1 MKIDDGLK
9 IDTTALNALI
19 EESEDLQVDA
29 MRTIKDS
36 LPALAEIREERRG
49 EVNTDEIDTFNTHR
63 RSLLRRMGFGA
74 SGIAARGVLG
84 AGFGGLFAGLLAT
97 PARADTPLDV
107 QILQTASSLE
117 RLAVNTYGVA
127 LGQGPAKLDAP
138 AYKAVAAITV
148 KSAQD
153 VVTKFAMETMRQ
165 HDEHRKAFISQT
177 QTLGGKPQ
185 DAPNRKFEP
194 VVAKA
199 DLSTAQKLVDFAA
212 TLEKVATDTY
222 LTNLSMLTDV
232 KSKQIMGSVMG
243 VEAQHLASLRAVG
256 ALLQGGAPQLIKI
269 PIGADLANLPKAA
282 GSVAFPDA
290 LENVNP
296 PDLLAEP
303 TSGDVK

>member
-1 MKIDDGLK
+1 MRIDDGLS
-9 IDTTALNALI
+9 IDVPALQELI
-19 EESEDLQVDA
+19 EESQDLQVDA
-29 MRTIKDS
+29 MRAVKES
-36 LPALAEIREERRG
+36 LPALADLREERRG
-49 EVNTDEIDTFNTHR
+49 EVDTDEIDAFNAHR
-63 RSLLRRMGFGA
+63 RSLLQKMGFGA
-74 SGIAARGVLG
+74 SGIAARGLLG

-97 PARADTPLDV
+97 PARADTSLDV

-127 LGQGPAKLDAP
+127 LGQGPDKMNAP
-138 AYKAVAAITV
+138 AYKAVTSISV

-177 QTLGGKPQ
+177 QALGGKTQ
-185 DAPNRKFEP
+185 DAPNPKFEP

-199 DLSTAQKLVDFAA
+199 DLSTPQKLVDFAA

-222 LTNLSMLTDV
+222 LTNLSMLGDV

-243 VEAQHLASLRAVG
+243 VEAQHLASLRAVS

-290 LENVNP
+290 LEKINP
-296 PDLLAEP
+296 ADLLAEP
-303 TSGDVK
+303 TTGAVK

>member
-1 MKIDDGLK
+1 
-9 IDTTALNALI
+9 
-19 EESEDLQVDA
+19 
-29 MRTIKDS
+29 
-36 LPALAEIREERRG
+36 
-49 EVNTDEIDTFNTHR
+49 
-63 RSLLRRMGFGA
+63 MGFGA

-97 PARADTPLDV
+97 PARADTPLDI

-127 LGQGPAKLDAP
+127 LGQGPDKTNAP
-138 AYKAVAAITV
+138 AYKAVAAITL

-153 VVTKFAMETMRQ
+153 VVNKFAMETMRQ
-165 HDEHRKAFISQT
+165 HDEHRKAFIAQT
-177 QTLGGKPQ
+177 QTLGGKAQ

-222 LTNLSMLTDV
+222 LTNLSMLADV
-232 KSKQIMGSVMG
+232 KSKQIMASVMG
-243 VEAQHLASLRAVG
+243 VEAQHLATLRAVS

-269 PIGADLANLPKAA
+269 PIGADLANLPKEP
-282 GSVAFPDA
+282 VQKAFPDA
-290 LENVNP
+290 LEQINP
-296 PDLLAEP
+296 PDMLAEP
-303 TSGDVK
+303 TSGDAK